1 MAGTVSS
8 EVNGGGT
15 RRPKVGRVWLG
26 WGGEID
32 VHR

>member
-1 MAGTVSS
+1 VRKVSG
-8 EVNGGGT
+8 GGGT
-15 RRPKVGRVWLG
+15 RRLIDGRVWSG